1 MKTIKSALLI
11 PAVCLLLSAC
21 GDGSE
26 ISPFERAEK
35 LYAKGDFAAAN
46 IELMLAASEQ
56 PKEAD
61 IYLLR
66 ARVFVRLGD
75 GVAAEGAVAQARS
88 LGGDA
93 KSLATLAVEAAL
105 LQKDVVKAARLIAA
119 AGGEFEQPADE
130 ARLTGEKLLLER
142 DFGGAAQQFEQAL
155 AADAKDSRVYIGL
168 GHVQMLTGNYTKAAE
183 SAKTAIAL
191 APDWIGPHV
200 LAGRVAMFQEQYPK
214 SNEHFDAAMTIDRN
228 NVIPIFGKAA
238 VFGEMGK
245 AAEMQKWVSR
255 GLKIAPDDPYGLYLQ
270 AKLFAQKGDFKRAY
284 VLMDMADEGLADDAV
299 AVTFAGDVAIKMG
312 YTAKAIGQFERAI
325 ALAPE
330 ITHLRFLL
338 AKAQLTNNE
347 PDSASDTLRHFD
359 KFNPQPAEVA
369 ELKAEIDKASG
380 V

>member
-11 PAVCLLLSAC
+11 PAACLLLSAC
-21 GDGSE
+21 GGGSDLG
-26 ISPFERAEK
+26 PFERAEI
-35 LYAKGDFAAAN
+35 LYAKGNFAAAN
-46 IELMLAASEQ
+46 IELMLAASEK

-75 GVAAEGAVAQARS
+75 GVAAEGAVSQARS
-88 LGGDA
+88 LGA
-93 KSLATLAVEAAL
+93 EASSLATLAVEAAL

-119 AGGEFEQPADE
+119 ADGEFEKPADA

-142 DFGGAAQQFEQAL
+142 DFGGATQQFEQAL

-168 GHVQMLTGNYTKAAE
+168 GHAQMMTGNYTKAAE

-200 LAGRVAMFQEQYPK
+200 LAGRVAMFQGQYPK
-214 SNEHFDAAMTIDRN
+214 SNEHFDAALTIDGS

-238 VFGEMGK
+238 AYGEMGK
-245 AAEMQKWVSR
+245 TTEMQKWVSR
-255 GLKIAPDDPYGLYLQ
+255 GLNIAPDDSYGLYLQ
-270 AKLFAQKGDFKRAY
+270 AKLFAGKGDFKRAY
-284 VLMDMADEGLADDAV
+284 VLMDLADEGLADDAV
-299 AVTFAGDVAIKMG
+299 ATTFAGDMAIKMG
-312 YTAKAIGQFERAI
+312 YTAKAIGRFERAI

-330 ITHLRFLL
+330 ITHLHFLL
-338 AKAQLTNNE
+338 AKAQLANNE
-347 PDSASDTLRHFD
+347 PDSALSSLRHFD